1 MKLDRFIR
9 IAIAFVVVA
18 AFVVI
23 VGGLLFVTES
33 ALDLRD
39 RLQEGPVAFLY
50 FYAFAMAVLV
60 AAVCWLIYKL
70 VVRRKPKAPPVGE
83 CESPPTQNMPGCRW
97 PFSAKRTW
105 QMPSMS

>member
-33 ALDLRD
+33 ALDLKD
-39 RLQEGPVAFLY
+39 RLQEGPAALLY
-50 FYAFAMAVLV
+50 FYAIVMALLVFAMRGGGDR
-60 AAVCWLIYKL
+60 
-70 VVRRKPKAPPVGE
+70 RRKRRRP
-83 CESPPTQNMPGCRW
+83 PPTRGPV
-97 PFSAKRTW
+97 SI
-105 QMPSMS
+105 